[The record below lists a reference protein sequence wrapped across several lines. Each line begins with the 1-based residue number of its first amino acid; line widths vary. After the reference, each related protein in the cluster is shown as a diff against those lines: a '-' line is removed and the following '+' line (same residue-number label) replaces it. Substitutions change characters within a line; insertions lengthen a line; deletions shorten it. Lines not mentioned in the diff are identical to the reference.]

1 MLFKTKQSKTKTK
14 KKGFKIP
21 FCNNNYNMKHELI
34 ATLNNVSYFMCRVN
48 EMIGNQDVARLLWI
62 RKEKATTTFEK
73 SKGRREK
80 NITD

>member
-1 MLFKTKQSKTKTK
+1 
-14 KKGFKIP
+14 
-21 FCNNNYNMKHELI
+21 MKHELI

-62 RKEKATTTFEK
+62 RKEKATTTTNATATSFEK